1 MALHKLASAY
11 PGTAA
16 GAFAVN
22 AYSAATD
29 AYAYYSSPLC
39 FFVDDPEIAV

>member
-11 PGTAA
+11 AGTAA
-16 GAFAVN
+16 GAFAVS
-22 AYSAATD
+22 AHYAAT
-29 AYAYYSSPLC
+29 YANAIYSSPLC

>member
-11 PGTAA
+11 AGTDA
-16 GAFAVN
+16 GAFAVS
-22 AYSAATD
+22 ADYAATN
-29 AYAYYSSPLC
+29 ASAYYSSPLC